1 MTTYYWTH
9 KTDGEIFDADF
20 DTREEAQ
27 ADADERFAEQCDG
40 EVAQDS
46 QEIELIHYFYNED
59 GERAVW
65 NNIKSTVDYSFYHG
79 DLAEH
84 GIRG

>member
-1 MTTYYWTH
+1 MTQYYWTY
-9 KTDGEIFDADF
+9 KIDGEILDADF

-27 ADADERFAEQCDG
+27 ADADEGLAQQCEG

-65 NNIKSTVDYSFYHG
+65 NNIKSTAEYEAYRG
-79 DLAEH
+79 DIAEH
-84 GIRG
+84 GVR